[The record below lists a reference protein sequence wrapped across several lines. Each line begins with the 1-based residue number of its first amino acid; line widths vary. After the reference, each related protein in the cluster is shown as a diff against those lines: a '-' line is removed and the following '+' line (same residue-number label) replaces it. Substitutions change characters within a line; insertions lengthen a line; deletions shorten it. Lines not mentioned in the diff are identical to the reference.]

1 MKSGMKKILL
11 INPSF
16 KGSLHS
22 NIKVLA
28 LPPLNLAMI
37 ARYTPE
43 SYDVEIIDEAV
54 EDLNND
60 VQADLVGI
68 TCMTPLAPRA
78 YELAAHFR
86 SRGVPVVMGG
96 IHASFMPEEAMRYAD
111 TIQIPGGAVPSTVT
125 SVQ

>member
-1 MKSGMKKILL
+1 MKKILL
-11 INPSF
+11 INPAF

-28 LPPLNLAMI
+28 IPPLNLAMI

-43 SYDVEIIDEAV
+43 QYEVEIVDEGV
-54 EDLNND
+54 EELDFD
-60 VQADLVGI
+60 TPADLVGI

-86 SRGVPVVMGG
+86 KRGVPVVMGG
-96 IHASFMPEEAMRYAD
+96 IHASYMPDEALRYVD
-111 TIQIPGGAVPSTVT
+111 AVV
-125 SVQ
+125 VA